1 MARGDAL
8 MVVGA
13 RYELSP
19 AAREVDRTLSRI
31 DATLNWLHY
40 FMPTNIAEVHKGFF
54 ASGCQSLPAVEYP
67 PIDIDLDEQRAT
79 LLGLPVHDIDDPLIE
94 VLLIEKQRE
103 LDRQIQLIRMRG
115 KDGIAQASIDLF
127 GSVGDRM
134 RERAE
139 QILAHVP
146 DAREPDLDCDCDQFR
161 DRACEEFAALAARG
175 TDFNQTAIVNEN
187 EGTGLFTE
195 DGNLNIPRD
204 FRVACDRMV
213 PLIQHEVGTHSV
225 TRHNGAR
232 QPLKTLALGLA
243 DYDVLQEGL
252 AVMAEYLCGF
262 LPPRRLRMLAA
273 RVIAADL
280 AVRGFSPADIY
291 TSMREQCGIGEEDA
305 FDTMLRSLRGGCFTK
320 DALYLKGLVELVA
333 YLHHGG
339 NYEILFLGKFSLK
352 QLPTLEKLVDRG
364 LLEKPDLLPTYFDDE
379 VAMARLET
387 VRRADIVDLYQ
398 ERPAP

>member
-1 MARGDAL
+1 
-8 MVVGA
+8 MVVGP

-19 AAREVDRTLSRI
+19 SAQHVDRSLSRI

-40 FMPTNIAEVHKGFF
+40 FMPTNIAEVHEGFF
-54 ASGCQSLPAVEYP
+54 ASGCKTLPKVDYFDV
-67 PIDIDLDEQRAT
+67 DIDLDAQRRD
-79 LLGLPVHDIDDPLIE
+79 LFELPVHDIDDPLVE

-115 KDGIAQASIDLF
+115 QDGIGQASIDLF

-139 QILAHVP
+139 QILHQVP
-146 DAREPDLDCDCDQFR
+146 DAKEPDLDCG
-161 DRACEEFAALAARG
+161 CEEFRALAHEEFARLRERG
-175 TDFNQTAIVNEN
+175 TNFDRTALINEN

-232 QPLKTLALGLA
+232 QPLTTLALGLA

-280 AVRGFSPADIY
+280 ATRQFSAADIY
-291 TSMREQCGIGEEDA
+291 AAMRDQCGIGEDAA
-305 FDTMLRSLRGGCFTK
+305 FDTMLRALRGGCFTK
-320 DALYLKGLVELVA
+320 DALYLKGLVELLA

-364 LLEKPDLLPTYFDDE
+364 MIEKPDLLPTYFDDE
-379 VAMARLET
+379 VAMARLDT
-387 VRRADIVDLYQ
+387 ARRADITEIYQ
-398 ERPAP
+398 ESPAP